1 MLIEEE
7 KWENCQEFDDLKWVN
22 NQFIQFVKKDNKI
35 ELQINLE
42 GIESFTQTLFKLSKT
57 RKNRI
62 LYLGNVNW
70 GNGKFVNY
78 TPLWYLDQDSI
89 KVTILKL
96 MGKDEVLR
104 AEYVESEDG
113 EQKEIFFEGTRK
125 GLEKLIKLLLDIKD
139 NKQDIIIN
147 NSCDNNSQFI
157 LNTLLVNFKGREH

>member
-104 AEYVESEDG
+104 VEYVESEDG
-113 EQKEIFFEGTRK
+113 EQKEIYFEGTRR
-125 GLEKLIKLLLDIKD
+125 GLEKLVKVLF
-139 NKQDIIIN
+139 NTRESSQQIIIDGD
-147 NSCDNNSQFI
+147 CDNNYPF
-157 LNTLLVNFKGREH
+157 LLKTFLVNSKGRVH